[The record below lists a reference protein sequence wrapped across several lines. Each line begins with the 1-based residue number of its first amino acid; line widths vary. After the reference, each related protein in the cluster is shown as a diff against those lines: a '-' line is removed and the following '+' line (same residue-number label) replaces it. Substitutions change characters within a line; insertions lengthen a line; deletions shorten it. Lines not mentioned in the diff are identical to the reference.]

1 MVVIQLFAE
10 QPAPELSNAVAG
22 AFGLASISDSSPFTR
37 ADIVARGT
45 CAALERL
52 RPALSAAYLACKNFY
67 CMDAITPDRC
77 LTILRHFL
85 RATGLTLTATDQN
98 FDGRRTQTYRIHRP
112 GGGVVRMSRGASVI

>member
-10 QPAPELSNAVAG
+10 QPTSELSDAVAG
-22 AFGLASISDSSPFTR
+22 AFGLESISDSSPFTR
-37 ADIVARGT
+37 ADIVSRGT
-45 CAALERL
+45 PAALELL
-52 RPALSAAYLACKNFY
+52 RPALASTYLACKSFY

-85 RATGLTLTATDQN
+85 RAAGLTLAATDQN